1 MRAIFCVPPSELWKT
16 KSFRTLASIMTILA
30 LEEIGKAALLGIW
43 HIAQATGDETG
54 SFDKRLD
61 EGELPVAAALRA
73 RN

>member
-1 MRAIFCVPPSELWKT
+1 
-16 KSFRTLASIMTILA
+16 MTILA